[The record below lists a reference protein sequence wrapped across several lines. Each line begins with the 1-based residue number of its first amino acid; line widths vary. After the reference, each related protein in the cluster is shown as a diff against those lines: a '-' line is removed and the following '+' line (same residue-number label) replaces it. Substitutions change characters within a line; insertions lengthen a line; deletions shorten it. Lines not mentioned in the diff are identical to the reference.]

1 MDDTYRK
8 EVSAIKTKKELA
20 QDKLNAWAP
29 KLRCPY
35 CQKQVE
41 LADGALVCQNNHS
54 FDLAK
59 QGYLN
64 LLPNHHEEHYDQAL
78 FEARFE
84 LMNHSVFYEGIY
96 QQIKQLLIEN
106 NLDSP
111 NQFIIDLGTGE
122 GTHLNFLQDIFENT
136 QTLGLDIAKSAIQ
149 TAAKHYT
156 DSLWMIG
163 DLGNIPVQDQVLD
176 GVLTLLTPSN
186 YGETKRTLKKNGWFI
201 KIIPGNHYLKELREI
216 VLPKEKVSHQ
226 PEASI
231 ERFENNFTLVQQS
244 KYNRTHILNTQD
256 KENLIQMTPLMWNAT
271 NNQQEEARQLE
282 EITVDLIILL
292 GITPERE

>member
-1 MDDTYRK
+1 MIT
-8 EVSAIKTKKELA
+8 IKSKNELA
-20 QDKLNAWAP
+20 QDKLSKWAP

-41 LADGALVCQNNHS
+41 VIDEALVCHNNHA

-64 LLPNHHEEHYDQAL
+64 LLPNHHEEHYGQGL

-84 LMNHSVFYEGIY
+84 LMHHAIFYEGLY
-96 QQIKQLLIEN
+96 KQMKQLLVEN
-106 NLDSP
+106 SLDFP

-122 GTHLNFLQDIFENT
+122 GTHLDFLQDHFENA

-156 DSLWMIG
+156 DSLWIIG
-163 DLGNIPVQDQVLD
+163 DLGNIPVQDHVLD

-201 KIIPGNHYLKELREI
+201 KIIPGEHYLKELREI
-216 VLPKEKVSHQ
+216 ILPDEKVSHR

-231 ERFENNFTLVQQS
+231 DRFENNFTLVQKSQ
-244 KYNRTHILNTQD
+244 YQRTHTLTTQEKD
-256 KENLIQMTPLMWNAT
+256 NLIQMTPLMWNAT
-271 NNQQEEARQLE
+271 DTQQEEARQLK

-292 GITPERE
+292 GITPE